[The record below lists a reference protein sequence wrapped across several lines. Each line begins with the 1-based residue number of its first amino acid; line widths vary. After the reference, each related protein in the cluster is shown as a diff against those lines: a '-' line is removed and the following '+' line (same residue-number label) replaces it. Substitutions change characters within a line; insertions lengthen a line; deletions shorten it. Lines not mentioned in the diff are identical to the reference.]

1 MKKKVVRLTETDL
14 RRIVKRVIK
23 ENEDDY
29 KDRSMYD
36 PYYGDDEEYDEEVD
50 YGEDEL
56 EDKDMSA
63 YELDGLIF
71 EAMELLESEY
81 GISSDYLE
89 ELNEFELIDL
99 LEEHNETELAGD
111 IQYYVEK
118 LYADPDEPYD
128 SIGGLSPND
137 LKRAFD
143 VELEKMRKGK

>member
-1 MKKKVVRLTETDL
+1 MKKIVRLTESDL
-14 RRIVKRVIK
+14 RRVIKRVIK

-36 PYYGDDEEYDEEVD
+36 PYYSDD
-50 YGEDEL
+50 L
-56 EDKDMSA
+56 DKDMSA
-63 YELDGLIF
+63 YELEQLMY
-71 EAMELLESEY
+71 EAMELMESEY

-89 ELNEFELIDL
+89 GLNEFELIDL

-111 IQYYVEK
+111 IQQYVDK
-118 LYADPDEPYD
+118 FYANPDEPYD

-137 LKRAFD
+137 LKRSFD

>member
-1 MKKKVVRLTETDL
+1 MKKIVRLTETDL
-14 RRIVKRVIK
+14 RRVIKRVIK

-36 PYYGDDEEYDEEVD
+36 PYYSDD
-50 YGEDEL
+50 L
-56 EDKDMSA
+56 DKDMSA
-63 YELDGLIF
+63 YELEQLMY
-71 EAMELLESEY
+71 EAMELMESEY

-89 ELNEFELIDL
+89 GLNEFELIDL

-111 IQYYVEK
+111 IQQYVDK
-118 LYADPDEPYD
+118 FYANPDEPYD

-137 LKRAFD
+137 LKRSFD

>member
-1 MKKKVVRLTETDL
+1 MKKKIVRLTETDL

-36 PYYGDDEEYDEEVD
+36 PYYGDDEDD
-50 YGEDEL
+50 FI
-56 EDKDMSA
+56 DKDMPS

-71 EAMELLESEY
+71 KAMELLESEY

-89 ELNEFELIDL
+89 SLNEFELIDL

-111 IQYYVEK
+111 IEYFLDK
-118 LYADPDEPYD
+118 LYADSDEPYD
-128 SIGGLSPND
+128 SIGG
-137 LKRAFD
+137 
-143 VELEKMRKGK
+143 